1 MHLRFFC
8 GPDASKSAALAKQ
21 QRKRRGDG
29 GDGGGGSKKSTGA
42 KGKQAGGSKTAQKK
56 GSKAGGAAAG
66 KKAAG
71 GGGDGGNDVEESD
84 DEADSE
90 FEPGSDDEEEEEE
103 EEGGEGAGGS
113 GKRTEVDAAT
123 LAAAAAVAG
132 EGNWEDEAA
141 RQAARM
147 IAAATAARAA
157 AGATSTA
164 AAVSPLHA
172 IRWRRIVLDEAHAIK
187 ARNTNTAKAVFALQ
201 SQYKWA
207 LSGTPLQNRVSE
219 LYSLVRFLRIDPYSY
234 YFCRKCECKS
244 LDYPFRKTMAEQFVT
259 HSSACDACGHGP
271 LSHFTW
277 WGRYVTNP
285 IKKWG
290 YAGKGAAAL
299 RVLKNEVLARV
310 LLRRTKVQQAAAL
323 SLPPRTVI
331 IRRDAFDERE
341 ADYYEALYTQSQATF
356 GTYVQKG
363 TLLNNYAHVFDL
375 LMRLRQSVNHPYLV
389 VYSAT
394 AQAQQAERDG
404 KRLLEEAAKEE
415 EGKVCGLCHDPAE
428 EAVTAACGHAFC
440 RLCAVEY
447 LEGAGSGAAATCPT
461 CTAPLTINLAA
472 PTTTAAAAVAVAP
485 KPARRAPG
493 GPAAN
498 SILSRIDTSNFQ
510 SSTKIEAL
518 REELDKAIAADPS
531 AKAIVFSQFTS
542 MLDLVQFR
550 LEQTGTKCV
559 RLTGSMTLDARD
571 AAINRFTHDPDC
583 RVFLMS
589 LKAGG
594 VALNLTVASHCFL
607 MDSWWNPAVEMQAQD
622 RIHRL
627 GQHKPVKMVKLVIGG
642 TVEERIVKLHEKKLA
657 VFQATVGQDTE
668 ALGRL
673 TEDDL
678 RFLFN

>member
-1 MHLRFFC
+1 
-8 GPDASKSAALAKQ
+8 
-21 QRKRRGDG
+21 
-29 GDGGGGSKKSTGA
+29 
-42 KGKQAGGSKTAQKK
+42 
-56 GSKAGGAAAG
+56 
-66 KKAAG
+66 
-71 GGGDGGNDVEESD
+71 
-84 DEADSE
+84 
-90 FEPGSDDEEEEEE
+90 
-103 EEGGEGAGGS
+103 
-113 GKRTEVDAAT
+113 
-123 LAAAAAVAG
+123 
-132 EGNWEDEAA
+132 
-141 RQAARM
+141 
-147 IAAATAARAA
+147 
-157 AGATSTA
+157 
-164 AAVSPLHA
+164 
-172 IRWRRIVLDEAHAIK
+172 
-187 ARNTNTAKAVFALQ
+187 
-201 SQYKWA
+201 
-207 LSGTPLQNRVSE
+207 
-219 LYSLVRFLRIDPYSY
+219 
-234 YFCRKCECKS
+234 
-244 LDYPFRKTMAEQFVT
+244 MAEQFVT
-259 HSSACDACGHGP
+259 HSSACDSCGHGP

-277 WGRYVTNP
+277 WGRYVANP

-299 RVLKNEVLARV
+299 RVLKNEVLARI

-323 SLPPRTVI
+323 ALPPRTVI

-375 LMRLRQSVNHPYLV
+375 LMRLRQAVNHPYLV

-394 AQAQQAERDG
+394 AQQAQQAQQG
-404 KRLLEEAAKEE
+404 GGTSGGGSLTPGTGAAVEESKSEA
-415 EGKVCGLCHDPAE
+415 VCGLCHDPAE
-428 EAVTAACGHAFC
+428 EAVTSACGHAFC

-447 LEGAGSGAAATCPT
+447 LEGAGNGAATACPT
-461 CTAPLTINLAA
+461 CAAPLTINLAA
-472 PTTTAAAAVAVAP
+472 PSTAAAAGATAATAVIP
-485 KPARRAPG
+485 KRRSAG

-498 SILSRIDTSNFQ
+498 SILSRIDLANFQ

-518 REELDKAIAADPS
+518 REELAKAVAADPS

-559 RLTGSMTLDARD
+559 RLTGSMSLEARD
-571 AAINRFTHDPDC
+571 AAIARFTEDPDC
-583 RVFLMS
+583 RLFLMS

-627 GQHKPVKMVKLVIGG
+627 GQHKPVKMIKLVIGG
-642 TVEERIVKLHEKKLA
+642 TVEERIVKLQEKKLA
-657 VFQATVGQDTE
+657 VFQATVGQDAE